1 MNDGN
6 AVNDAFARYR
16 EIMTPVYK
24 ANGIEN
30 TVNHDS
36 LSHVL
41 GQDINRF
48 SMQIANAKAVVSGM
62 GSSVN
67 ISV

>member
-1 MNDGN
+1 
-6 AVNDAFARYR
+6 
-16 EIMTPVYK
+16 MTPVYR

-41 GQDINRF
+41 EQDINRF
-48 SMQIANAKAVVSGM
+48 SIQIANAKAVLNGM